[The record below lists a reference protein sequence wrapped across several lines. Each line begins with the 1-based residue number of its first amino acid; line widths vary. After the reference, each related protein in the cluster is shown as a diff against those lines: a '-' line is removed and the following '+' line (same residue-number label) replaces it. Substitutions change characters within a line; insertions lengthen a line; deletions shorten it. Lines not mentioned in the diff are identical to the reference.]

1 MNGDIVVRRA
11 TVDDYESVINIIDD
25 LWDGD
30 DYLPTLYHV
39 FLQTK
44 KHVFYVAE
52 INGRAVKTKLFPHFY
67 RAPSCASCVRLSVCM
82 SVCHVRGFCRKD

>member
-44 KHVFYVAE
+44 THVLYVAE
-52 INGRAVKTKLFPHFY
+52 INGRVVHRPTNFPHF
-67 RAPSCASCVRLSVCM
+67 
-82 SVCHVRGFCRKD
+82 

>member
-44 KHVFYVAE
+44 THVLYVAE
-52 INGRAVKTKLFPHFY
+52 INGRVVHRPTNFPYF
-67 RAPSCASCVRLSVCM
+67 
-82 SVCHVRGFCRKD
+82 